1 MRSSSPADSALMAFR
16 PSCTARSISSGDLP
30 TPLNTISDGTNPA
43 RIASSTSPMELAST
57 ALPASRRRRTSANDE
72 FAFMA

>member
-1 MRSSSPADSALMAFR
+1 MAFS

-30 TPLNTISDGTNPA
+30 TPLNTMSDGAKPA
-43 RIASSTSPMELAST
+43 RMASSTSPMELAST
-57 ALPASRRRRTSANDE
+57 ALPASRSRRTIANDE